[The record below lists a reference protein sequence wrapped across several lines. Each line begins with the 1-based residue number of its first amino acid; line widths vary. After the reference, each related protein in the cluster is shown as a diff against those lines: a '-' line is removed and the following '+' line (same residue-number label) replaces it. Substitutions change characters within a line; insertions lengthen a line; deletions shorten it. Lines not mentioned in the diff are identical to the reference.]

1 MSTKLI
7 ELEDGT
13 LVMVDVT
20 EDEARPISGGA
31 ADRVAATFDKIKP
44 ILRSACKPVSEVFKE
59 LSREME
65 VDQAEIA
72 LGLSFEGEGRLF
84 VVSGKTGANLNV
96 KLTLKP
102 KKERSD
108 GSQADPAVKSG

>member
-13 LVMVDVT
+13 LVMVEVP

-31 ADRVAATFDKIKP
+31 ADRVSESFDQIKP
-44 ILRSACKPVSEVFKE
+44 LLKRACKPVAEVFKE
-59 LSREME
+59 LNREME
-65 VDQAEIA
+65 VDQAEIT

-84 VVSGKTGANLNV
+84 VAKAKAGANLNV

-102 KKERSD
+102 KKT
-108 GSQADPAVKSG
+108 AD